1 MESIKKLK
9 IYLIK
14 NRSIFINNQKHK
26 HIAKIDLTASNVL
39 TSKKKK
45 KKKWKQNSETFIHPD
60 FDVLAYRK
68 RNFKFKCF
76 IYLFCRFPFIHLI
89 FYFSTFNPLMHN
101 AQNWSDTLWK
111 FCSICCKIFK
121 VFWPFWD
128 IMHLRVKNFICRF
141 KIYDQKQH
149 DSDFPLKHKKSYSFI
164 S

>member
-9 IYLIK
+9 LYLIK

-39 TSKKKK
+39 TSTTTTKKK
-45 KKKWKQNSETFIHPD
+45 KKKWKENSETFIHPD
-60 FDVLAYRK
+60 FYVLTYRK
-68 RNFKFKCF
+68 RNFKSKYF

-89 FYFSTFNPLMHN
+89 FYFSNFNPLMHN
-101 AQNWSDTLWK
+101 APNWSDTLWK

-121 VFWPFWD
+121 VCLTILD

-141 KIYDQKQH
+141 MID
-149 DSDFPLKHKKSYSFI
+149 
-164 S
+164 